1 MNKGGR
7 DYLIKRFRE
16 EGLESYRS
24 IVRFFE
30 RNEGELGELEF
41 EDYFSVL
48 LEYVDAL
55 YEIGAHYK
63 FLRFADQV
71 IEMSI
76 ERNIVYFEGK
86 DIFEYFVYRKGLA
99 LLNLGLLNKSEGIA
113 LELLKMDPDNRDYKR
128 LLCKI
133 YYRRRTVDRIN
144 MRMYGVVFLLFS
156 AFAVFLELAFFP
168 VIGFEVSGFDL
179 LRLGLF
185 SIGLALIAVT
195 ELISS
200 YYSRTEMLSQVKIIK
215 QKR

>member
-1 MNKGGR
+1 M
-7 DYLIKRFRE
+7 
-16 EGLESYRS
+16 
-24 IVRFFE
+24 
-30 RNEGELGELEF
+30 
-41 EDYFSVL
+41 
-48 LEYVDAL
+48 
-55 YEIGAHYK
+55 
-63 FLRFADQV
+63 
-71 IEMSI
+71 
-76 ERNIVYFEGK
+76 YFEGK

-128 LLCKI
+128 LLYKI

-156 AFAVFLELAFFP
+156 AFAVFLELVFFP
-168 VIGFEVSGFDL
+168 VIGFHVSGFDL

-200 YYSRTEMLSQVKIIK
+200 YYSRTAMLSQVKGIK